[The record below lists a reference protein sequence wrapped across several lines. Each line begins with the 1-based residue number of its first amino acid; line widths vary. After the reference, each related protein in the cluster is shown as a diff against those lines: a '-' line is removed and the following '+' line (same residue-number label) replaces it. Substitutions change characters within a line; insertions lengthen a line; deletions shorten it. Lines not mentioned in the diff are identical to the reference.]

1 MLDIF
6 KTWLS
11 VFFFFVTKAARYTTM
26 VAFRKGS
33 VSE

>member
-11 VFFFFVTKAARYTTM
+11 VFFFVTKAARYTTM